1 MEKTK
6 MANEEK
12 IKSEELSDE
21 QLNEA
26 SGGSAPTAGDPSKK
40 SRKCANPNCKMIL
53 PAGYIGDLCIKCK
66 SAGQAG
72 FNIANPFE
80 FPDR

>member
-1 MEKTK
+1 

-12 IKSEELSDE
+12 IKPEELSDE

-40 SRKCANPNCKMIL
+40 SRKCANPNCNKIL
-53 PAGYIGDLCIKCK
+53 PAGYIDDLCIKCK
-66 SAGQAG
+66 NDAQAG
-72 FNIANPFE
+72 FHIVNHFE
-80 FPDR
+80 IPER

>member
-1 MEKTK
+1 

-12 IKSEELSDE
+12 VKSEELSDE

-40 SRKCANPNCKMIL
+40 PRKCANPNCNKIL
-53 PAGYIGDLCIKCK
+53 PAGYTGDLCIKCK
-66 SAGQAG
+66 NADQPG
-72 FNIANPFE
+72 FHIVNHFE
-80 FPDR
+80 IPER